1 MAPIR
6 RANTNRRSRRYD
18 PLGADAAFAD
28 AFDEA
33 HQDHFGHESDV
44 NVEDAFD
51 NQLPTDPALYTDHDN
66 HDGTAHLRDDDDDS
80 TNGQVAA
87 ADAAETPGQRLE
99 HLRQN
104 FNPQN
109 VLRASKATSTFNKH
123 KSNNER
129 FILYLFENKPDL
141 LHTELAEALQDID
154 AEIDYS
160 RVVSSHRRFQRNGG
174 TKSIEE
180 CKAMNTLMESTDVCL
195 CLGGFHN

>member
-6 RANTNRRSRRYD
+6 RANTNTNRRSRRYD

-33 HQDHFGHESDV
+33 HQDHLGHESDV
-44 NVEDAFD
+44 NVEDASD
-51 NQLPTDPALYTDHDN
+51 NELPTDPALYTDHDN
-66 HDGTAHLRDDDDDS
+66 HDNDS

-180 CKAMNTLMESTDVCL
+180 RKAMNTLMESTDVCL

>member
-1 MAPIR
+1 MSHVR
-6 RANTNRRSRRYD
+6 
-18 PLGADAAFAD
+18 
-28 AFDEA
+28 
-33 HQDHFGHESDV
+33 V
-44 NVEDAFD
+44 
-51 NQLPTDPALYTDHDN
+51 
-66 HDGTAHLRDDDDDS
+66 
-80 TNGQVAA
+80 
-87 ADAAETPGQRLE
+87 E

-180 CKAMNTLMESTDVCL
+180 RKAMNTLMESTDVCL